1 MAKTD
6 LQPTRYLELC
16 IFSKAASR
24 YRIAMASHVKTGK
37 ADKELEAIGTILQ
50 ALDGLEGESI
60 QRVLDYVF
68 GRLSIGQVRATA
80 SPQAITVSPS
90 MTSPD
95 FHHSQAQLSIRDL
108 KEHKQPESS
117 NQMAALVAY
126 YLSEIAPEK
135 ERKPSINASDLEKY
149 FKQAGFKL
157 PQKIPQTLPNAAA
170 AGYFDATGNGL
181 YQLNPVG
188 YNLVVHGLP
197 RGRGGTAPPHKRSVA
212 KRKSGRR

>member
-1 MAKTD
+1 MA
-6 LQPTRYLELC
+6 
-16 IFSKAASR
+16 
-24 YRIAMASHVKTGK
+24 HVKAGR
-37 ADKELEAIGTILQ
+37 ADNELEAIGTILR

-68 GRLSIGQVRATA
+68 GRLSIGQVRTAATSQATA
-80 SPQAITVSPS
+80 ITPS
-90 MTSPD
+90 TTGSTD
-95 FHHSQAQLSIRDL
+95 FRHSHTQLSIRDL
-108 KEHKQPESS
+108 KEEKRPESS

-126 YLSEIAPEK
+126 YVSEIAPEA
-135 ERKPSINASDLEKY
+135 ERKPSINAADLEKY

-170 AGYFDATGNGL
+170 AGYFDAAGNGL

-197 RGRGGTAPPHKRSVA
+197 RAQGGAAPRRTRSVA
-212 KRKSGRR
+212 KRKPGRG

>member
-1 MAKTD
+1 MA
-6 LQPTRYLELC
+6 
-16 IFSKAASR
+16 
-24 YRIAMASHVKTGK
+24 HVKVGK
-37 ADKELEAIGTILQ
+37 ADSELEAIVTILR

-68 GRLSIGQVRATA
+68 GRLSIGQVRAGA
-80 SPQAITVSPS
+80 SSPATTISPS
-90 MTSPD
+90 AAVSTD
-95 FHHSQAQLSIRDL
+95 FRHSHTQLSIRDL
-108 KEHKQPESS
+108 KEEKRPESS

-126 YLSEIAPEK
+126 YLSEIAPET
-135 ERKPSINASDLEKY
+135 ERKPSINAADLEKY

-170 AGYFDATGNGL
+170 AGYFDAAGNGL

-197 RGRGGTAPPHKRSVA
+197 RGQGGPAPARKRLAA
-212 KRKSGRR
+212 KRRSGRG

>member
-1 MAKTD
+1 MAHT
-6 LQPTRYLELC
+6 
-16 IFSKAASR
+16 
-24 YRIAMASHVKTGK
+24 KTGK
-37 ADKELEAIGTILQ
+37 ADSELEAIGTILR

-68 GRLSIGQVRATA
+68 GRLSIGQVRAATTPQVGTI
-80 SPQAITVSPS
+80 SPSATVSG
-90 MTSPD
+90 D
-95 FHHSQAQLSIRDL
+95 FRHSHTQLSIRDL
-108 KEHKQPESS
+108 KEQKQPESS

-126 YLSEIAPEK
+126 YLSEIAPAT

-197 RGRGGTAPPHKRSVA
+197 RGRGGPAPARKRSAA